1 MCICRRV
8 YKTHHQPAVH
18 QGGLGDGDG
27 IECTFKL
34 DQSLMEEADPESSR
48 YASHAQRSFS
58 SPFYLSCAARLSR
71 PKSSLAFADVASRRK
86 HCASRFRAKENAS
99 PARHTLPFFSHP
111 RPLFYFSLPQEQQ
124 CAETTSESVAHSLLL
139 RKHFF
144 PCSRPRGSS
153 LTFRQGISPEAARP
167 GPVTRSAA

>member
-1 MCICRRV
+1 M
-8 YKTHHQPAVH
+8 
-18 QGGLGDGDG
+18 G

-58 SPFYLSCAARLSR
+58 SPFYLSCAAHLSR

-99 PARHTLPFFSHP
+99 PARHTLPFFFSLSFHP
-111 RPLFYFSLPQEQQ
+111 RPLFSLPPRNNNVPRQ
-124 CAETTSESVAHSLLL
+124 LLNQL
-139 RKHFF
+139 LI
-144 PCSRPRGSS
+144 
-153 LTFRQGISPEAARP
+153 LTFCVSIFSHVP
-167 GPVTRSAA
+167 GPGAAF